1 MKSAPASA
9 DDTSRTIN
17 SRFLMLAAANV
28 AGAAA
33 GFLLLSVI
41 GHASGAAAL
50 GQISVALSVLTYA
63 QIVTN
68 FGSDSFAIRAV
79 VAGRAAPRALIP
91 TVIASRLA
99 LCIPTLLVVSALC
112 LAVPTLN
119 DERAIIAILSVSV
132 LASAILPLWAAQ
144 AFEQTGVVAICNL
157 AGPVLNLALGVVAA
171 VTDIGVLGYA
181 VARVAAD
188 GLIAVV
194 LLAWTLRRHGWGPWP
209 QWSELVRFIRG
220 AAPIGG
226 SKLLNGVSLAGDLII
241 VDLFAT
247 AAANV
252 GHYAA
257 PARVYALVLT
267 LSAMYFVIVLPIFSR
282 AAARGPLWLKAEMT
296 RSLIR
301 TVPVALLGT
310 GLLAFLARPLLYF
323 GFGADF
329 VGAAPILNLLMI
341 AAVANLVSRT
351 FGQALIAGGAAPAE
365 MRATL
370 IGVIV
375 AICAKIGLSAKYGV
389 TGAALATVGGE
400 LLLLLLQGRAVMALT
415 AKPFPAPRPRLKPR
429 RATDT
434 PSA

>member
-1 MKSAPASA
+1 MKAAPPSAG
-9 DDTSRTIN
+9 DTSRTVN
-17 SRFLMLAAANV
+17 SRFLMLAAANM

-79 VAGRAAPRALIP
+79 VARRSTARDLIP

-99 LCIPTLLVVSALC
+99 LCIPTLLVVGALC
-112 LAVPTLN
+112 LAVPSLS
-119 DERAIIAILSVSV
+119 DERAIIAMLSVSV

-144 AFEQTGVVAICNL
+144 AFEQTGVVAICNV
-157 AGPVLNLALGVVAA
+157 AGPVLNLALALVAA
-171 VTDIGVLGYA
+171 ATDIGVLGYA
-181 VARVAAD
+181 AARVATD
-188 GLIAVV
+188 GVIAVG
-194 LLAWTLRRHGWGPWP
+194 LLAWTLRRQGWGPWP

-226 SKLLNGVSLAGDLII
+226 SKLLNGASLASDLII

-282 AAARGPLWLKAEMT
+282 AATRGPLWLKAEMT
-296 RSLIR
+296 RSLLR
-301 TVPVALLGT
+301 TLPAALLGA
-310 GLLAFLARPLLYF
+310 GLVAFLARPLLHV

-329 VGAAPILNLLMI
+329 VEAAPILNLLMI
-341 AAVANLVSRT
+341 AAVANLISRT
-351 FGQALIAGGAAPAE
+351 FGQALIAGGSASAE

-370 IGVIV
+370 IGVVV
-375 AICAKIGLSAKYGV
+375 AICAKIGLSAAYGV
-389 TGAALATVGGE
+389 TGTAFATVGGE
-400 LLLLLLQGRAVMALT
+400 LLLLLLQGRAVMALM
-415 AKPFPAPRPRLKPR
+415 AKPYPAPRPRLKPER
-429 RATDT
+429 VTDN